1 MVSSQIYPFSLDV
14 ESVPLGPCPSG
25 LGRPG
30 GGGGVKRGIWKQLR
44 RSWPLSQ
51 QGPEILGMATQL
63 IANASME
70 SRSAGSGHLA
80 LYA

>member
-30 GGGGVKRGIWKQLR
+30 GGGGCEEGNLEAAQEV
-44 RSWPLSQ
+44 
-51 QGPEILGMATQL
+51 MAVEP
-63 IANASME
+63 A
-70 SRSAGSGHLA
+70 RP
-80 LYA
+80 